1 MRIVGGRHR
10 GKRLTAP
17 AGEALRPTS
26 ERAREA
32 LFDILAG
39 GRLGAGDRTRGAR
52 VLDAFAGTGALGL
65 EALSRGAE
73 SVVFMERSGEALA
86 ALWANLRAMHE
97 EERSQVLRSDV
108 LAPPLAREPANLVF
122 LDPPYGEGLGEEA
135 ITALDATGWI
145 DEAALIIVELGA
157 RETFTPPADF
167 RLVDERRYGA
177 ARLCFLTR

>member
-39 GRLGAGDRTRGAR
+39 GRLGTGDRSRGAR

-73 SVVFMERSGEALA
+73 SAVFMEKSVEALA
-86 ALWANLRAMHE
+86 ALRANLRALHE
-97 EERSQVLRSDV
+97 EERAQILRCDV
-108 LAPPLAREPANLVF
+108 LAPPLAQHPADLLF

-135 ITALDATGWI
+135 ITALKAAGWI
-145 DEAALIIVELGA
+145 DEAALIVVELAA
-157 RETFTPPADF
+157 REAFTPPADF
-167 RLVDERRYGA
+167 RLVDERHYGA
-177 ARLCFLTR
+177 ASLCFLTR